1 MEIANIS
8 SRGSCDFTSK
18 LPDPILHHILG
29 LLNPKKAVQTC
40 MLSKRWEH
48 LWTFLP
54 SLNFNFHDFRHD
66 DDDDDD
72 DFFHDIA
79 VGRFAKFV
87 NTLLLRREPFD
98 LDVFCL
104 SCEGMSLFNTLSCEG
119 MIRYAV
125 EHNTRVLHLSF
136 PDSVPPCIYTCT
148 SLEELY
154 LNDKHASNKYIRY
167 VKMYSSVPIVNLP
180 NLRKLTL
187 YRWAL
192 NSNNVKNL
200 LSGCT
205 ILEFLRLDSCF
216 LVDCVIAHK
225 SLKHLAIVNCLFD
238 KTQLVISAPNLFS
251 FVFDEN
257 FQPPSNTT
265 LNMPSL
271 AYSCL
276 TTHDN
281 LMMKYLERM
290 TTNIELLELHFK
302 RHLLEESTVV
312 PLKLPI
318 FSNLKNLTVVLVTFS
333 CFPMVNCVLK
343 NSPNLEKLTLLQEGC
358 LSQGEEGASTN
369 VSTNVSSTIAIF
381 PNKKLKIVEVRY
393 WKYNQMIRQ
402 LEDALKDVYKGIENS
417 EDFIGPSSG
426 NITVELSF

>member
-1 MEIANIS
+1 METDNIS
-8 SRGSCDFTSK
+8 SRGSCDFISK

-40 MLSKRWEH
+40 VLSKRWEH

-54 SLNFNFHDFRHD
+54 SLNFNFHNFRHD
-66 DDDDDD
+66 YDD
-72 DFFHDIA
+72 DFVDDIA

-87 NTLLLRREPFD
+87 NTLLLRRKPFD

-154 LNDKHASNKYIRY
+154 LNDNHASSGYTRY
-167 VKMYSSVPIVNLP
+167 VKIYSSVPIVNLP
-180 NLRKLTL
+180 NLRKLTF
-187 YRWAL
+187 YRTAL

-216 LVDCVIAHK
+216 LVDCVIVHK
-225 SLKHLAIVNCLFD
+225 SLKHLAIVNCLFN
-238 KTQLVISAPNLFS
+238 KTQLVISAPNLLS
-251 FVFDEN
+251 FVYDEN

-271 AYSCL
+271 ASSCL
-276 TTHDN
+276 MIRGC

-318 FSNLKNLTVVLVTFS
+318 FSNLKNLTAVLVTFS
-333 CFPMVNCVLK
+333 CFQMVNCVLK
-343 NSPNLEKLTLLQEGC
+343 NSPNLEKLTLLQ
-358 LSQGEEGASTN
+358 EGASTN

-381 PNKKLKIVEVRY
+381 PNKKLKIVEVKY

-426 NITVELSF
+426 NIRVELSF